1 MPIEGGFSLKSFS
14 ALLLGGLGGVAL
26 FKINQLDKSGIISGQ
41 VVEAFKIGRL
51 LCLSF
56 IIAGA
61 MAWPVKAPKIKE
73 SVMIFFFYIGL
84 HKPFLRKFWW
94 APIVNIAMLI
104 FIG

>member
-1 MPIEGGFSLKSFS
+1 MDGGLSHKSFS

-56 IIAGA
+56 IMTGA
-61 MAWPVKAPKIKE
+61 IAWPVKAPKIKE
-73 SVMIFFFYIGL
+73 SVRISFCFTSVYM
-84 HKPFLRKFWW
+84 
-94 APIVNIAMLI
+94 VNIDLH
-104 FIG
+104 